1 MAKITAVIDIG
12 SNSARM
18 IVCKKS
24 SRYAFSIIYEAKSRV
39 RISENSYENG
49 GCLQEIAIQRAFKAL
64 YDFKQIANSL
74 KCRKILCVATSAVR
88 DAPNKDQF
96 LQKVKK
102 EIGINIKVIDG
113 REEAY
118 LGGMAALN
126 LLPSKKETV
135 TIDIGGGSTE
145 LALIKDGRIIDV
157 ISLDI
162 GTIRLKELFYDK
174 KVEYKELATFIKE
187 KLLQIPQTF
196 QVKNIIAIGGTAR
209 AISKLLMPKDYPLK
223 TLHAYEYNFK
233 EHYNLL
239 KKIASSSILKLKKY
253 NIKRHRIDTFREGIA
268 IFINVLNHLGV
279 QQVMTS
285 GVGVR
290 EGVYLKDLLRSSAL
304 RFPVNFNPSLRSLCD
319 RFLINEDYAN
329 SVKKDVL
336 KLFDVLKVK
345 HNIDDKFK
353 NELAISAKLSS
364 IGNSINYY
372 GSHKHSFYLILNGLN
387 YGYTHSQ
394 KLLIAFITLY
404 QNKKLP
410 KEAFVKE
417 YEKLLPNMKTLQW
430 LSFVLALSKCIH
442 KNLSKSDYQFT
453 FEKDILTIYS
463 KKEKNFLS
471 FECIKELYKP
481 FPIVIELK
489 SSSH

>member
-39 RISENSYENG
+39 RISENSYENDG
-49 GCLQEIAIQRAFKAL
+49 YLQEVAVQRALKAL
-64 YDFKQIANSL
+64 VDFKQIANSL

-88 DAPNKDQF
+88 DAPNRDYF

-102 EIGINIKVIDG
+102 EVGINIKVIDG
-113 REEAY
+113 KQEAY
-118 LGGMAALN
+118 LGGIAAHN
-126 LLPSKKETV
+126 LLPPQKEAV

-145 LALIKDGRIIDV
+145 LALIKEGRIIDT

-174 KVEYKELATFIKE
+174 KVKYKELISFIEE
-187 KLLQIPQTF
+187 KFIQIPQTF
-196 QVKNIIAIGGTAR
+196 KVKKAIAIGGTAR
-209 AISKLLMPKDYPLK
+209 AISKLFMPKDYPLK
-223 TLHAYEYNFK
+223 TLHAYEYNF
-233 EHYNLL
+233 EENYDLL
-239 KKIASSSILKLKKY
+239 KKIASSSVLKLKKY
-253 NIKRHRIDTFREGIA
+253 NIKKHRLDTFREGVA
-268 IFINVLNHLGV
+268 IFVNVLNHLGIE
-279 QQVMTS
+279 QVITS

-290 EGVYLKDLLRSSAL
+290 EGVYLKDLLRSSAF
-304 RFPVNFNPSLRSLCD
+304 RFPANFNPSLRSLCD

-329 SVKKDVL
+329 SVRKDAL
-336 KLFDVLKVK
+336 KLFDVLKTK
-345 HNIDDKFK
+345 HKIDDSFK
-353 NELAISAKLSS
+353 NELAVSAKLSS
-364 IGNSINYY
+364 IGYSINYY

-410 KEAFVKE
+410 KEAWVKE
-417 YEKLLPNMKTLQW
+417 YIELLPDMKTLQW
-430 LSFVLALSKCIH
+430 LSFILSLSKCIH
-442 KNLSKSDYQFT
+442 KNLSKSDYGFD
-453 FEKDILTIYS
+453 FDKEILTIYS
-463 KKEKNFLS
+463 KKEEEFLS
-471 FECIKELYKP
+471 YECIKELYKP
-481 FPIVIELK
+481 FPLVIILK

>member
-39 RISENSYENG
+39 RISENSYENSG
-49 GCLQEIAIQRAFKAL
+49 YLQETAMQRALNAL
-64 YDFKQIANSL
+64 HDFKQIANNL
-74 KCRKILCVATSAVR
+74 KCRKILCVATSALR
-88 DAPNKDQF
+88 DAPNRDKF
-96 LQKVKK
+96 LKKVKK
-102 EIGINIKVIDG
+102 EVGINIKVIDG
-113 REEAY
+113 KEEAY
-118 LGGMAALN
+118 LGGIAALN
-126 LLPSKKETV
+126 LLPPQKEAV

-145 LALIKDGRIIDV
+145 LALIKNSRIVDT
-157 ISLDI
+157 ISLDV

-174 KVEYKELATFIKE
+174 KAEYEEVLSFIQE
-187 KLLQIPQTF
+187 KFTQIPQIFKT
-196 QVKNIIAIGGTAR
+196 KNAIAIGGTAR

-223 TLHAYEYNFK
+223 TLHAYEYNF
-233 EHYNLL
+233 EENYELL

-279 QQVMTS
+279 QQVITS

-304 RFPVNFNPSLRSLCD
+304 RFPANFNPSLRSLCD

-417 YEKLLPNMKTLQW
+417 YEKLLPDMKTLQW
-430 LSFVLALSKCIH
+430 LSFILALSKCIH
-442 KNLSKSDYQFT
+442 KNLSKSDYQFD
-453 FEKDILTIYS
+453 FEKDTLTIYL

-471 FECIKELYKP
+471 YECIKELYKP
-481 FPIVIELK
+481 FPIMIKIIRLL
-489 SSSH
+489 

>member
-39 RISENSYENG
+39 RISENSYENSG
-49 GCLQEIAIQRAFKAL
+49 YLQETAMQRALNAL
-64 YDFKQIANSL
+64 HDFKQIANNL
-74 KCRKILCVATSAVR
+74 KCRKILCVATSALR
-88 DAPNKDQF
+88 DAPNRDKF
-96 LQKVKK
+96 LKKVKK
-102 EIGINIKVIDG
+102 EVGINIKVIDG
-113 REEAY
+113 KEEAY
-118 LGGMAALN
+118 LGGIAALN
-126 LLPSKKETV
+126 LLPPQKEAV

-145 LALIKDGRIIDV
+145 LALIKNSRIVDT
-157 ISLDI
+157 ISLDV

-174 KVEYKELATFIKE
+174 KAEYEEVLSFIQE
-187 KLLQIPQTF
+187 KFTQIPQIFKT
-196 QVKNIIAIGGTAR
+196 KNAIAIGGTAR

-223 TLHAYEYNFK
+223 TLHAYEYHFEENY
-233 EHYNLL
+233 ELL

-279 QQVMTS
+279 QQVITS

-353 NELAISAKLSS
+353 NELAISAKLSF

-410 KEAFVKE
+410 KEALVKE
-417 YEKLLPNMKTLQW
+417 YEKLLPDMKTLQW
-430 LSFVLALSKCIH
+430 LSFILALSKCIH
-442 KNLSKSDYQFT
+442 KNLSKSDYQFD
-453 FEKDILTIYS
+453 FEKDTLTIYL

-471 FECIKELYKP
+471 YECINELYKP